1 MRILIFGK
9 TGQVARELAGVQ
21 WPVSIEAVQLDRALC
36 DLSDTPAIEAAIA
49 AAGAGLVVN
58 AAAYTAVDRAE
69 AEPEVAERINHH
81 APAAMAAACARY
93 DAALIHLSTDY
104 VFDGMKSGAYMEND
118 PVGPAS
124 VYGRTKEAG
133 EAAIR
138 KLLDR
143 HLIVR
148 TSWVFSAHGSN
159 FVKTM
164 LRLAATRPELR
175 VVADQTGRPTAARDI
190 ANAVRLL
197 AVSLDQGATDWGTYH
212 YAGAEATTWF
222 AFAEAIVAGVQPRPK
237 VIPITT
243 SEYPTAAKRPSNS
256 VLDCTR
262 IRDTFGIR
270 QPSWQDALENTIA
283 ELREVS

>member
-9 TGQVARELAGVQ
+9 TGQVARELARVQ
-21 WPVSIEAVQLDRALC
+21 WPVSIESVQLDRALC

-69 AEPEVAERINHH
+69 SEPDVAERINHH
-81 APAAMAAACARY
+81 APAAMAAACARHG
-93 DAALIHLSTDY
+93 AALIHLSTDY
-104 VFDGMKSGAYMEND
+104 VFDGMKSSAYMEND